1 MDNNKRKSWMLAPVR
16 ALILKVALVA
26 VAVVAI
32 VLIARNYIHKVS
44 TTSTPAVIAK
54 NEKIDITPLQI
65 RSIEQIGEW
74 SFLEINDEEL
84 VDTVRHGFFSD
95 DKLVRIYYG
104 TLRLG
109 INLKEAHEGWLA
121 FEGDTLCA
129 VLPPIRLLDNNFID
143 EARTRSFIESGK
155 WTHQDR
161 KAMYDRAALM
171 MRQRCL
177 TRANYQTARSNAKAQ
192 FEQMLRSMGYD
203 KVKVE

>member
-1 MDNNKRKSWMLAPVR
+1 MDNNKRKSWLLAPVR
-16 ALILKVALVA
+16 ALILKVVLVA
-26 VAVVAI
+26 VAIVAI
-32 VLIARNYIHKVS
+32 VLIARHYIHKVS

-161 KAMYDRAALM
+161 KAMYDRAARM

>member
-1 MDNNKRKSWMLAPVR
+1 MLAPVR

-26 VAVVAI
+26 VAIVAI
-32 VLIARNYIHKVS
+32 VLIARHYIHKVS

-161 KAMYDRAALM
+161 KAMYDRAARM

>member
-1 MDNNKRKSWMLAPVR
+1 MLAPVR

-26 VAVVAI
+26 VAVVTI
-32 VLIARNYIHKVS
+32 VLIARHYIHKVS

-161 KAMYDRAALM
+161 KAMYDRAARM

>member
-32 VLIARNYIHKVS
+32 VLMARHYIHKVS

>member
-26 VAVVAI
+26 VAVVTI
-32 VLIARNYIHKVS
+32 VLIARHYIHKVS

-161 KAMYDRAALM
+161 KAMYDRAARM

>member
-1 MDNNKRKSWMLAPVR
+1 MDNNKRKYWMLAPVR

-32 VLIARNYIHKVS
+32 VLIARHYIHKVS

-161 KAMYDRAALM
+161 KAMYDRAARM

>member
-16 ALILKVALVA
+16 ALILKVVLVA
-26 VAVVAI
+26 MAVVAI
-32 VLIARNYIHKVS
+32 VLIARHYIHKVS

-161 KAMYDRAALM
+161 KAMYDRAARM

>member
-32 VLIARNYIHKVS
+32 VLIARHYIHKVS

-161 KAMYDRAALM
+161 KAMYDRAARM

-192 FEQMLRSMGYD
+192 FEQMLSSIGYD

>member
-32 VLIARNYIHKVS
+32 VLIARHYIHKVS

-161 KAMYDRAALM
+161 KAMYDRAARM

-203 KVKVE
+203 KVKVV

>member
-1 MDNNKRKSWMLAPVR
+1 MR

-32 VLIARNYIHKVS
+32 VLIARHYIHKVS

-129 VLPPIRLLDNNFID
+129 VLPHIRLLDNNFID

-161 KAMYDRAALM
+161 KAMYDRAARM